1 MCKKG
6 LYPQKK
12 FNSRYSTI
20 YYRKS
25 MKMAVR
31 KSIIMLFRYQ
41 SLLVFSVKQAFK
53 VHVQCMYLITSK
65 VRILKEYFSFSRNL
79 CTKMSCP
86 TPLLQ
91 YQSCSANIFCCQIF
105 VWKCTTS
112 ESLKLQFSWGS
123 MPHTPLD
130 GRVPIHPFLFQQ
142 IPVLSPIGNFSER
155 CTAFTD
161 YSILHTQNFKDY
173 SANRPILV

>member
-1 MCKKG
+1 MCVYCTMYMYIVHVHNVHNVHVHVHCVHVECDKMCKKG

-105 VWKCTTS
+105 V
-112 ESLKLQFSWGS
+112 
-123 MPHTPLD
+123 
-130 GRVPIHPFLFQQ
+130 
-142 IPVLSPIGNFSER
+142 
-155 CTAFTD
+155 
-161 YSILHTQNFKDY
+161 
-173 SANRPILV
+173 

>member
-6 LYPQKK
+6 LYPQNK
-12 FNSRYSTI
+12 FNSHYSTI

-65 VRILKEYFSFSRNL
+65 VRTLKEYFSFSRNL

-123 MPHTPLD
+123 MPHTPP
-130 GRVPIHPFLFQQ
+130 RWSCAYTSFFI
-142 IPVLSPIGNFSER
+142 
-155 CTAFTD
+155 
-161 YSILHTQNFKDY
+161 
-173 SANRPILV
+173 SANTCFVPHWELFWTLHCFYWLQYSTYTEF